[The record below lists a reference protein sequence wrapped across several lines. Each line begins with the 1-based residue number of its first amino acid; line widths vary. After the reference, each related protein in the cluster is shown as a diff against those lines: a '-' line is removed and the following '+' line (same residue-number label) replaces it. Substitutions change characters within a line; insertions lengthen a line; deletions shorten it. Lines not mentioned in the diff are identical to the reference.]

1 MVMPMEK
8 HVTPAVRGRVFD
20 IEVGDKAGKWK
31 LGHALNLSAI
41 VIAPF
46 QHADCK

>member
-8 HVTPAVRGRVFD
+8 HMTPAVWGRVFD
-20 IEVGDKAGKWK
+20 IGVGDKAGKWK